1 MFELIVNILL
11 FVFLGYTMC
20 FHVLEAV
27 VPAKVAKNPYNL
39 QPDVW
44 PKAIIILLLICL
56 AINIYR
62 IIKKN
67 KGNPDFNFGAF
78 GKNVAE
84 FLKSKMFIGMVI
96 IVAASM
102 VLETLGFIVTAF
114 LLLFFYGMLLGEK
127 NILRLLIV
135 SVLVTFLLY
144 IVFSVLLSVNLPRGT
159 IGFLR
164 NFALML
170 EGLFH

>member
-11 FVFLGYTMC
+11 FVFLAYTMG

-44 PKAIIILLLICL
+44 PRTIIILLLICL
-56 AINIYR
+56 AINIFK

-67 KGNPDFNFGAF
+67 KGNPDFTFSAF
-78 GKNVAE
+78 AGHCVE
-84 FLKSKMFIGMVI
+84 FFKSKMFVGMVI

-102 VLETLGFIVTAF
+102 ILESLGFIVTAF
-114 LLLFFYGMLLGEK
+114 LLLFCYGMLLGEK
-127 NILRLLIV
+127 NIVRLLIV
-135 SVLVTFLLY
+135 SLIVTFLLY
-144 IVFSVLLSVNLPRGT
+144 IIFSVLLSVNLPRGT
-159 IGFLR
+159 IEPLR
-164 NFALML
+164 NFALAL
-170 EGLFH
+170 EGIFH

>member
-11 FVFLGYTMC
+11 FVFLGYTYC

-44 PKAIIILLLICL
+44 PKTIIILLLICL

-67 KGNPDFNFGAF
+67 KGNPDFTLSAF
-78 GKNVAE
+78 GKHAAE
-84 FLKSKMFIGMVI
+84 FFKSKMFIGMVI
-96 IVAASM
+96 IIVASLI
-102 VLETLGFIVTAF
+102 LETLGFIVTAF
-114 LLLFFYGMLLGEK
+114 LLLFCYGLLLGEK
-127 NILRLLIV
+127 NLVRLLIV
-135 SVLVTFLLY
+135 SLVVTFLLY

-159 IGFLR
+159 IEFLR
-164 NFALML
+164 NFALWL